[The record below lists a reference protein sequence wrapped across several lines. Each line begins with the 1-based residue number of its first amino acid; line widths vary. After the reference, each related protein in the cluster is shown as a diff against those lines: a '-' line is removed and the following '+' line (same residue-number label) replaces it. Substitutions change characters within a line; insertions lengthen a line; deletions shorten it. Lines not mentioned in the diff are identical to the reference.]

1 MGTRRGTIGGG
12 EGHERGGKRA
22 GGTRPDRPTDG
33 RGTGWKGRGGS
44 ACIPERRRP
53 VCGTPARS
61 VESRRLRHNP
71 ISSSFSDSLRPK
83 PLARRRRRPSSSRSR
98 PLARPSLSPSR
109 SFFPFSL
116 HPALALFLS
125 LAPARSLDLVSLSL
139 SLSLRISSF
148 LSSSPSSHLVESRL
162 FPTLVL
168 FFFSR
173 QCGVTACFA
182 ARNACVATCVPLSFL
197 LSLSFPPSSS
207 APNARHYCPF
217 HFKQRFLSL
226 PLSFD
231 SFLWFLIPS
240 LSRT

>member
-33 RGTGWKGRGGS
+33 RGTGRKGWGGS

-71 ISSSFSDSLRPK
+71 ISSSFSDSLRPE
-83 PLARRRRRPSSSRSR
+83 PLARRRRPSSSRSR

-125 LAPARSLDLVSLSL
+125 LAPARSLDLVSLFLSLSVSPHLFLSLSLTLFPSCRIASLSDAGPLLFLSAMRSDRVFRGAKCVRGDLCPSVVPSLSL
-139 SLSLRISSF
+139 SLSLRLLLPQTLAIIARSI
-148 LSSSPSSHLVESRL
+148 LSSGFSPCRSLS
-162 FPTLVL
+162 T
-168 FFFSR
+168 
-173 QCGVTACFA
+173 
-182 ARNACVATCVPLSFL
+182 LSFG
-197 LSLSFPPSSS
+197 F
-207 APNARHYCPF
+207 
-217 HFKQRFLSL
+217 
-226 PLSFD
+226 
-231 SFLWFLIPS
+231 
-240 LSRT
+240 